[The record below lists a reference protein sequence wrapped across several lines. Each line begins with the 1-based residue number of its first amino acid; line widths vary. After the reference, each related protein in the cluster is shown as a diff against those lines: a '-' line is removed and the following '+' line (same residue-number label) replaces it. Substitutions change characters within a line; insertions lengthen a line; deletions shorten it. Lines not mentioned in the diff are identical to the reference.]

1 MRCFGRRRPRQPHGQ
16 VMEREGWKTAVG
28 KSCGQ
33 AGNLGSLGNLGTRG
47 TWGTCR
53 NLQLPSCRSHAVSS
67 SGFSIS
73 SYSDTLQCVSFRS
86 RRSPHVFWCKGEAG
100 RPGETPAGQLL
111 VLLEQR
117 LGNPAGSGT
126 PAMQGRPATQPCARD
141 RWKLTVFFGT
151 EIFMGQEPHGS
162 SQWPWI

>member
-1 MRCFGRRRPRQPHGQ
+1 MFWSSETSPAPRAGDGE
-16 VMEREGWKTAVG
+16 VRVEDSGG
-28 KSCGQ
+28 KELWPSWEPGEPGKPGYQ
-33 AGNLGSLGNLGTRG
+33 GNLG
-47 TWGTCR
+47 
-53 NLQLPSCRSHAVSS
+53 NLQLLSCRSHAVSS

-100 RPGETPAGQLL
+100 RPGGTPAGQLL